1 MLTLTTSI
9 STRIKTMM
17 NKLFFIRLPFGL
29 LLIYLFI
36 IGVSK
41 AQNPIIQTTYTADP
55 APLVYNDRLYL
66 YTTHD
71 EDESTWFNMNDW
83 RVYSTND
90 MVNWTD
96 HGAILSYTDFEWA
109 KGDAWAAQCVE
120 KNGKFYLYVPVISKF
135 NNRGAIG
142 VAVGDSPLGPFH
154 DPLGKPLLQSD
165 WGDIDPTVF
174 IDADGQAHMYWGNPK
189 LKYVKLN
196 EDMISYSD
204 DIVEVPMT
212 AASFGKRDGDP
223 KRPSGY
229 EEGPWLYKRND
240 LYYLFWPGG
249 PLPEFI
255 GYSTS
260 RKAEGPWRYGG
271 VVMPAEGKAFTNH
284 PGVVDFRGKTYF
296 FYHNGALPGGGGFTR
311 SVAVQELKFNPDGSI
326 PRMTMSPG
334 ITEALAPVNP
344 YELTQAETIAWSEQ
358 VKSYQNAKVGVFVK
372 ALKDGAYTSVKHVD
386 FGEKGAATFWA
397 RIGTT
402 HNGGVSLEV
411 RSGAVDGPL
420 LASLQVPMTGGD
432 DRWTTV
438 ESVLSNR
445 VTGVHDLYFVFK
457 GKAPSNILF
466 FDSWRFGR

>member
-1 MLTLTTSI
+1 MRKQFFTRLQFGFLTMFVVTINVL
-9 STRIKTMM
+9 R
-17 NKLFFIRLPFGL
+17 
-29 LLIYLFI
+29 
-36 IGVSK
+36 
-41 AQNPIIQTTYTADP
+41 AQNPIVQTSYTADP
-55 APLVYNDRLYL
+55 APLVYNNRLYL
-66 YTTHD
+66 YTTQD
-71 EDESTWFNMNDW
+71 EEESTWFNMNNW

-120 KNGKFYLYVPVISKF
+120 KNGKFYLYVPVISKL

-154 DPLGKPLLQSD
+154 DPLGKPLLQSE

-174 IDADGQAHMYWGNPK
+174 VDDDGQAHMYWGNPK

-196 EDMISYSD
+196 EDMISYTG

-212 AASFGKRDGDP
+212 AASFGKREGDP
-223 KRPSGY
+223 KRPSNY
-229 EEGPWLYKRND
+229 EEGPWLYKRNS

-260 RKAEGPWRYGG
+260 KKAEGPWKYGG
-271 VVMPAEGKAFTNH
+271 VLMPAEGKAFTNH
-284 PGVVDFRGKTYF
+284 PGVVDFKGKSYF

-311 SVAVQELKFNPDGSI
+311 SVAVQELNFNPDGSI
-326 PRMTMSPG
+326 PPMKMTAG
-334 ITEALAPVNP
+334 ITRALATVNP
-344 YELTQAETIAWSEQ
+344 YALNQAEMIAWSEY
-358 VKSYQNAKVGVFVK
+358 VKSYQNEKVGVFIK
-372 ALKDGAYTSVKHVD
+372 ARKDGAYTVVKNVD
-386 FGEKGAATFWA
+386 FGEKGAGNFFA
-397 RIGTT
+397 RVGTT
-402 HNGGVSLEV
+402 HNGGVSMEV
-411 RSGAVDGPL
+411 RSGASDGPL
-420 LASLQVPMTGGD
+420 LATIQVPMTGGD

-438 ESVLSNR
+438 ETILPDSVK
-445 VTGVHDLYFVFK
+445 GIHDLYFVFK

-466 FDSWRFGR
+466 FDCWKFGR

>member
-1 MLTLTTSI
+1 MRKQFFTRLQFGFLTMFVVTINVL
-9 STRIKTMM
+9 R
-17 NKLFFIRLPFGL
+17 
-29 LLIYLFI
+29 
-36 IGVSK
+36 
-41 AQNPIIQTTYTADP
+41 AQNPIVQTSYTADP
-55 APLVYNDRLYL
+55 APLVYNNRLYL
-66 YTTHD
+66 YTTQD
-71 EDESTWFNMNDW
+71 EEESTWFNMNNW

-120 KNGKFYLYVPVISKF
+120 KNGKFYLYVPVISKL

-154 DPLGKPLLQSD
+154 DPLGKPLLQSE

-174 IDADGQAHMYWGNPK
+174 VDDDGQAHMYWGNPK

-196 EDMISYSD
+196 EDMISYTG

-212 AASFGKRDGDP
+212 AASFGKREGDP
-223 KRPSGY
+223 KRPSNY
-229 EEGPWLYKRND
+229 EEGPWLYKRNS

-260 RKAEGPWRYGG
+260 KKAEGPWKYGG
-271 VVMPAEGKAFTNH
+271 VLMPAEGKAFTNH
-284 PGVVDFRGKTYF
+284 PGVVDFKGKSYF

-311 SVAVQELKFNPDGSI
+311 SVAVQELNFNPDGSI
-326 PRMTMSPG
+326 PPMKMTAG
-334 ITEALAPVNP
+334 ITRALATVNP
-344 YELTQAETIAWSEQ
+344 YALNQAEMIAWSEY
-358 VKSYQNAKVGVFVK
+358 VKSYQNEKVGVFIK
-372 ALKDGAYTSVKHVD
+372 ARKDGAYTVVKNVD
-386 FGEKGAATFWA
+386 FGEKGARNFFA
-397 RIGTT
+397 RVGTT
-402 HNGGVSLEV
+402 HHGGVSMEV
-411 RSGAVDGPL
+411 RSGASDGPL
-420 LASLQVPMTGGD
+420 LATIQVPMTGGD

-438 ESVLSNR
+438 ETILPDSVK
-445 VTGVHDLYFVFK
+445 GIHDLYFVFK

-466 FDSWRFGR
+466 FDCWKFGR

>member
-1 MLTLTTSI
+1 MRKQFF
-9 STRIKTMM
+9 TRLQFGFLMM
-17 NKLFFIRLPFGL
+17 FVVTINVLR
-29 LLIYLFI
+29 
-36 IGVSK
+36 
-41 AQNPIIQTTYTADP
+41 AQNPIVQTSYTADP
-55 APLVYNDRLYL
+55 APLVYNNRLYL
-66 YTTHD
+66 YTTQD
-71 EDESTWFNMNDW
+71 EEESTWFNMNNW

-120 KNGKFYLYVPVISKF
+120 RNGKFYLYVPVISKL

-154 DPLGKPLLQSD
+154 DPLGKPLLQSE

-174 IDADGQAHMYWGNPK
+174 VDDDGQAHMYWGNPK

-196 EDMISYSD
+196 EDMISYTG

-212 AASFGKRDGDP
+212 AASFGKREGDP
-223 KRPSGY
+223 KRPSNY
-229 EEGPWLYKRND
+229 EEGPWLYKRNS

-260 RKAEGPWRYGG
+260 KKAEGPWKYGG
-271 VVMPAEGKAFTNH
+271 VLMPAEGKAFTNH
-284 PGVVDFRGKTYF
+284 PGVVDFKGKSYF

-311 SVAVQELKFNPDGSI
+311 SVAVQELNFHPDGSI
-326 PRMTMSPG
+326 PPMKMTAG
-334 ITEALAPVNP
+334 ITRALATVNP
-344 YELTQAETIAWSEQ
+344 YALNQAEMIAWSEH
-358 VKSYQNAKVGVFVK
+358 VKSYQNEKVGVFIK
-372 ALKDGAYTSVKHVD
+372 ARKDGAYTVVKNVD
-386 FGEKGAATFWA
+386 FGEKGARSFFA
-397 RIGTT
+397 RVGTT
-402 HNGGVSLEV
+402 HHGGVSMEV
-411 RSGAVDGPL
+411 RSGATDGPL
-420 LASLQVPMTGGD
+420 LATIQVPMTGGD

-438 ESVLSNR
+438 ETILPDSVK
-445 VTGVHDLYFVFK
+445 GIHDLYFVFK

-466 FDSWRFGR
+466 FDCWKFGR